1 MGTKRVVLYCE
12 ERMGRGRLFKYKKGR
27 NVPLGTKRVQGESV
41 IGSNIV
47 EQRKLLARGRR
58 QKGRNRLKVSPRVN
72 CLELMCPFH
81 ATTFS

>member
-47 EQRKLLARGRR
+47 EQRKLLARG
-58 QKGRNRLKVSPRVN
+58 
-72 CLELMCPFH
+72 
-81 ATTFS
+81 